1 MNNQVTCF
9 LLYGSDNQQN
19 KTIKGLTESSRT
31 DQIFLLTD
39 HPEDNDI
46 PTEKCH
52 FLPSFSFQHTEGIRQ
67 MLALTRTPYLLIY
80 TKPHTLDM
88 GYMALERMCDYL
100 AAPESGMVYADH
112 YQVTEGV
119 RKPHP
124 VIDYQPGSVRD
135 DFDFGSVKR
144 STPSPTSPNTSILP
158 CMPCVWHFHRNTN

>member
-52 FLPSFSFQHTEGIRQ
+52 FLPSFSFQHTALPSFFLPRQ
-67 MLALTRTPYLLIY
+67 
-80 TKPHTLDM
+80 KG
-88 GYMALERMCDYL
+88 GYSLRYFC
-100 AAPESGMVYADH
+100 S
-112 YQVTEGV
+112 
-119 RKPHP
+119 
-124 VIDYQPGSVRD
+124 
-135 DFDFGSVKR
+135 
-144 STPSPTSPNTSILP
+144 SI
-158 CMPCVWHFHRNTN
+158 WATGHRFS

>member
-39 HPEDNDI
+39 HPEDKDI

-52 FLPSFSFQHTEGIRQ
+52 ILPSFSFQHTEGIRQ

-88 GYMALERMCDYL
+88 GTRYSY
-100 AAPESGMVYADH
+100 
-112 YQVTEGV
+112 
-119 RKPHP
+119 
-124 VIDYQPGSVRD
+124 
-135 DFDFGSVKR
+135 
-144 STPSPTSPNTSILP
+144 
-158 CMPCVWHFHRNTN
+158 